1 VHSDGPPTFSD
12 VEHDPHHLSNKTL
25 SELKKYA
32 PNISLNLSPSR
43 NPWEAYFW
51 AICGIIVQSA
61 VLVVA
66 GFATYW
72 WTLPKGGSPV
82 MPYAY
87 PLTALG
93 TILLVIGMYVCASV
107 VEKGT
112 KEKTWVSRK
121 SESGTELNDIQLLW
135 LQKKNVVSDQCFESY
150 AIIAPGFRKS
160 ILTSHPADSTGRG
173 GTLSGES
180 TTESQFLQ
188 LYESFTV
195 LGTAITLAGFIFQF
209 IGLRGKSLVSSYN
222 PPS

>member
-1 VHSDGPPTFSD
+1 
-12 VEHDPHHLSNKTL
+12 
-25 SELKKYA
+25 
-32 PNISLNLSPSR
+32 
-43 NPWEAYFW
+43 
-51 AICGIIVQSA
+51 
-61 VLVVA
+61 
-66 GFATYW
+66 
-72 WTLPKGGSPV
+72 

-121 SESGTELNDIQLLW
+121 SDSGTELNDIQLLW